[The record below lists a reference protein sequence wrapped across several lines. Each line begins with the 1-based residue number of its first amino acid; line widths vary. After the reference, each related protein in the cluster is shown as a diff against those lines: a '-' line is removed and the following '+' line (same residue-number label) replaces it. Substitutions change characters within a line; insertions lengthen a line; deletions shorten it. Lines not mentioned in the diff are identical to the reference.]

1 MNFRRIEWIF
11 LAAFV
16 VLDAFL
22 VFMFVQTSS
31 TTSTKSSSDTATTI
45 ISEMRADNI
54 SFKNPDTKEGTGY
67 YIAGNNESGLKQHL
81 SQLTEQNVRMQSVGK
96 LTSTL
101 RTARSMST
109 DNMKSDLTMF
119 MKQPSNI
126 IHGDEY
132 VYDASLSSSGD
143 HVFVQKVAD
152 GEILTGT
159 GQIHLFVNKNNQ
171 LTGYTQSYVNNVK
184 TLREKAVTISEKK
197 AMVALYQYNQV
208 SNNSR
213 IVWGRLGYS
222 RLLKLKDSSVY
233 VPTWIFAVRSKNSS
247 NVSLHRINAF
257 TGASMKSASAASST
271 ENETAAIETA
281 TGMVWNSEY

>member
-1 MNFRRIEWIF
+1 MNFRKIEWIF
-11 LAAFV
+11 LIAFV
-16 VLDAFL
+16 VLDVFL
-22 VFMFVQTSS
+22 AFMFVQTSS

-54 SFKNPDTKEGTGY
+54 SFKNPDTKESTGY

-81 SQLTEQNVRMQSVGK
+81 SQLTEQTTRIQSTGK

-101 RTARSMST
+101 RTARDMDT
-109 DNMKSDLTMF
+109 TNLKAELTTF
-119 MKQPSNI
+119 MKQPSNV

-132 VYDASLSSSGD
+132 VYDAALSSSGD
-143 HVFVQKVAD
+143 YVFVQKVAD

-159 GQIHLFVNKNNQ
+159 GQVHLLVNKNNQ

-197 AMVALYQYNQV
+197 ALVALYQYNQV

-257 TGASMKSASAASST
+257 TGASMKSGSTTSST
-271 ENETAAIETA
+271 ENETATLDTA
-281 TGMVWNSEY
+281 AGMVWNGE

>member
-1 MNFRRIEWIF
+1 MNFRKIEWIF
-11 LAAFV
+11 LIAFV
-16 VLDAFL
+16 VLDIFL
-22 VFMFVQTSS
+22 GFMFVQTSS
-31 TTSTKSSSDTATTI
+31 STSTKTSSDSATTV

-54 SFKNPDTKEGTGY
+54 SFKNPNTKESTGY

-81 SQLTEQNVRMQSVGK
+81 SQLTEQTARVQSNGK

-101 RTARSMST
+101 RTVQALDG
-109 DNMKSDLTMF
+109 DNLKADLTSF
-119 MKQPSNI
+119 MQQATNV

-132 VYDASLSSSGD
+132 VYDAALSSSGD
-143 HVFVQKVAD
+143 YVFVQKVAD

-159 GQIHLFVNKNNQ
+159 GQVHLIVNKNNQ
-171 LTGYTQSYVNNVK
+171 LTNYTQSYVNNVK

-197 AMVALYQYNQV
+197 ALVALYQYNQV

-233 VPTWIFAVRSKNSS
+233 VPTWIFAVRSKNST

-257 TGASMKSASAASST
+257 TGASMKSSTNST
-271 ENETAAIETA
+271 ENETATLDTAAGAIFNGE
-281 TGMVWNSEY
+281 

>member
-11 LAAFV
+11 LIAFV
-16 VLDAFL
+16 VLDIFL
-22 VFMFVQTSS
+22 GFMFVQTSS
-31 TTSTKSSSDTATTI
+31 GTTTKSSSDTATTV

-54 SFKNPDTKEGTGY
+54 SFKNPGTKEGTGY
-67 YIAGNNESGLKQHL
+67 YIAGNNESGLKQRL
-81 SQLTEQNVRMQSVGK
+81 SQLTEQTARVQSNGK

-101 RTARSMST
+101 RTARALDSDSI
-109 DNMKSDLTMF
+109 KSELVAF
-119 MKQPSNI
+119 MQQANNV

-132 VYDASLSSSGD
+132 VYDAALSSNGD
-143 HVFVQKVAD
+143 YVFVQKVAD

-159 GQIHLFVNKNNQ
+159 GQVHLIVNKNNQ
-171 LTGYTQSYVNNVK
+171 LTSYTQSYVNNVK

-197 AMVALYQYNQV
+197 ALVALYQYNQV

-233 VPTWIFAVRSKNSS
+233 VPTWIFAVRSKNST

-257 TGASMKSASAASST
+257 TGASMKSSTTNST
-271 ENETAAIETA
+271 ENETATIENAVGAIVTE
-281 TGMVWNSEY
+281 